1 MTPEYKQKLH
11 ILLELGAPRRP
22 RVDWP
27 DYSQYGIGSEDV
39 DDLIQLAI
47 DPLLHDAPTERNDV
61 WVPVHAWRA
70 LGQLGDP
77 RAIEPLIEAFDTLCD
92 DDWASEELPVVLG
105 MMGERAI
112 DPLVD
117 FLHNAS
123 HREFARM
130 TAADALG
137 TIAERHPSAKDRVI
151 AIFTEYL
158 DNPDSSATGLN
169 GSAVNALLD
178 LEARSSIDT
187 LRRLYRSGNVDLFAC
202 GDIEDVEIELGLRTQ
217 RTTPP
222 PDLAQVYGFPKP
234 VLGKPEKVGRNDPCP
249 CGSGKK
255 YKKCCLQ

>member
-1 MTPEYKQKLH
+1 MIRQRKLTPR
-11 ILLELGAPRRP
+11 ILFELGAPRRP

-39 DDLIQLAI
+39 DDLIQLAT
-47 DPLLHDAPTERNDV
+47 DPLLHGVPTERNEG
-61 WVPVHAWRA
+61 WVPLHAWRA
-70 LGQLGDP
+70 LGQLGDS
-77 RAIEPLIEAFDTLCD
+77 RAIEPLIKAFDTLCD

-105 MMGERAI
+105 MIGERAI
-112 DPLVD
+112 GPLVD
-117 FLHNAS
+117 FVHDSS
-123 HREFARM
+123 HTEFARM
-130 TAADALG
+130 IAADALG
-137 TIAERHPSAKDRVI
+137 KIAERHPSAKDRVI

-187 LRRLYRSGNVDLFAC
+187 LRRLYRSGNVDLFVC

-217 RTTPP
+217 RTTPR
-222 PDLAQVYGFPKP
+222 PDLAQVYGLSKP
-234 VLGKPEKVGRNDPCP
+234 DQRKTEKVGRNDPCP